1 MKRSLLLIMFL
12 PVLAYT
18 QVSPKSKRV
27 SKTTENT
34 NQAQGFVINGE
45 ITGYPEGTQVS
56 LLNGQTGVSE
66 SETTLKAK
74 KFSFKGKVE
83 TVDFK
88 IIIFNMQQPFITL
101 FLDNSNL
108 KITGTKDH
116 IEKAVVTGS
125 KSNTDFNVFN
135 NLLEPYAKVFNN
147 SENDSALVNKAIN
160 LTEQF
165 AKTHTKSQ
173 VTPLAIL
180 RFNQIADDILRASK
194 LYEAMAPEIKA
205 SPMGRYVA
213 KQINDEKQ
221 NYGAFLGEFSQAD
234 TSGKMISLS
243 SFRGKYLLIDFWAS
257 WCGPCRQ
264 ENPNVVLA
272 YNKYKNKNFTI
283 LGVSLD
289 KAKPAWVDAIN
300 MDNLTWTHVS
310 DLQGWGNAV
319 ALQFQILNI
328 PQNYLLDPEGKVI
341 GKNLRG
347 PALERR
353 LARVLR

>member
-66 SETTLKAK
+66 SETTLKAN

-116 IEKAVVTGS
+116 IEKAVVKGS

-135 NLLEPYAKVFNN
+135 DLLEPYAKVFNN

-272 YNKYKNKNFTI
+272 YNKYKNKNFAI

-289 KAKPAWVDAIN
+289 KAKPAWIDAIN

>member
-34 NQAQGFVINGE
+34 NQAEGFVINGE

-66 SETTLKAK
+66 SETTLKAN

-289 KAKPAWVDAIN
+289 KAKPAWIDAIN

>member
-66 SETTLKAK
+66 SETTLKAN

-116 IEKAVVTGS
+116 IEKAVVKGS

-135 NLLEPYAKVFNN
+135 DLLEPYAKVFNN

-289 KAKPAWVDAIN
+289 KAKPAWIDAIN

>member
-27 SKTTENT
+27 PKTTENT

-66 SETTLKAK
+66 SETTLKAN

-289 KAKPAWVDAIN
+289 KAKPAWIDAIN

>member
-27 SKTTENT
+27 PKTTENT
-34 NQAQGFVINGE
+34 NQAEGFVINGE

-66 SETTLKAK
+66 SETTLKAN

-116 IEKAVVTGS
+116 IEKAVVKGS

-135 NLLEPYAKVFNN
+135 DLLEPYAKVFNN

-289 KAKPAWVDAIN
+289 KAKPAWIDAIN

>member
-1 MKRSLLLIMFL
+1 MKRSLFLIVFL

-34 NQAQGFVINGE
+34 NQAEGFVINGE

-66 SETTLKAK
+66 SETTLKAN

-101 FLDNSNL
+101 FLDNSKL

-116 IEKAVVTGS
+116 IEKALVTGS
-125 KSNTDFNVFN
+125 KSNTDFTVFN

-147 SENDSALVNKAIN
+147 SENDSVLVNKAIN

-234 TSGKMISLS
+234 TLGNMISLS

-264 ENPNVVLA
+264 ENPNLVLA
-272 YNKYKNKNFTI
+272 FNKYKNKNFTI

-289 KAKPAWVDAIN
+289 KAKPAWVDAIA

>member
-27 SKTTENT
+27 PKTTENT
-34 NQAQGFVINGE
+34 NQAEGFVINGE

-66 SETTLKAK
+66 SETTLKAN

>member
-27 SKTTENT
+27 PKTTENT
-34 NQAQGFVINGE
+34 NQAEGFVINGE

-66 SETTLKAK
+66 SETTLKAN

-289 KAKPAWVDAIN
+289 KAKPAWIDAIN